1 MKIRRIC
8 TVALMVAAM
17 SAMCSCSPS
26 AEELAKKYKE
36 LTVEL
41 AQAKLDG
48 DEKKAEKI
56 MKEME
61 ALDEKIG
68 DAAEKELK
76 KAKKDV
82 EKGAKKAGKEVEK
95 AFKDLTK

>member
-1 MKIRRIC
+1 MKIRRIF
-8 TVALMVAAM
+8 TAALMVAAM
-17 SAMCSCSPS
+17 SAMCSCTPS

-56 MKEME
+56 MDEME
-61 ALDEKIG
+61 ALNEKME

-82 EKGAKKAGKEVEK
+82 EKSAKKAGKEIEK
-95 AFKDLTK
+95 AFDDLTK